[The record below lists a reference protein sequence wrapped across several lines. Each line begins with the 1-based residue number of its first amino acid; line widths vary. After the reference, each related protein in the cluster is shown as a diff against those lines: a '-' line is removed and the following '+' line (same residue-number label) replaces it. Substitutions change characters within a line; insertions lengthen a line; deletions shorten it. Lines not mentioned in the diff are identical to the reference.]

1 MKGTP
6 SKLPIKT
13 DLFSFATF
21 RSPEHLKIDERNVRF
36 VIDNNFADS
45 KTAAI
50 FNNSSSKKASDSFDT
65 MMESLST
72 TRSYQEVRNINP
84 NFYDFANKVFKNKN
98 TVQEVYNQSVEI
110 VSPLNQN
117 EVNELFQQ
125 LYYQIFTQQS
135 SYVRQGITQML
146 IVNHAINKVVALVEK
161 GILKLT
167 DIKIEINEAVIEQLK
182 KEKYAA
188 CGGSTEGVQSLGIV
202 DFRRVEQEVCCYVPG
217 EVSHIE
223 NVMAKEFKERATR
236 NFVRTEN
243 TIETTRETEIEN
255 LTDVTTSTRN
265 EINTEVATVLEQDRS
280 SNYGG
285 SMGVTYPKFN
295 INAFANFA
303 NNSSSSYSNSEAK
316 TYAEDV
322 TKRALERVLQKT
334 SEKRTSKI
342 IKEFEESNKHGFD
355 NRNGDKHI
363 TGIYRWIDIIY
374 KNRLINY
381 GKRLMVEFMVP
392 EPAAFYKTIL
402 KYVPKDGTVN
412 PNQPKEKPKSLPDF
426 AIDSKENITRENYA
440 SLATYYNVTIDTPLE
455 ENKIVSKSILP
466 PMPKGSDNNSK
477 SYSETIS
484 IEPFYEANDTVT
496 NVDMN
501 YTRSSGSS
509 AYFKVDVGSLSF
521 LIDGLPNGRKKDVSR
536 SFNGVFSTKYTN
548 SIDIN
553 FDYRKINSCTTYV
566 ELRCKLTV
574 AKFDEWQEI
583 AYQKLQTA
591 YKNMLADYNRWLS
604 QQSNNGGE
612 NTSDAKNTNPAM
624 NRLIEQRELKRIC
637 IEMIMKPFCRLQGKE
652 NNTEIDACKLYKIPQ
667 VNQSEEFTAYANQ
680 VKFFE
685 QAIDWQIM
693 SYLFYAYYWA
703 DKCDWGTLMQ
713 SENEDLV
720 FQAFLQSGMARVVVP
735 IRQQFTEAFA
745 YYLQTGD
752 IWLGNDLVAGDAN
765 DLYLSIAEE
774 MQTPTGIVEEEWETR
789 VPTSLAIIQGKSAFL
804 EEEGLPCCNHI
815 ENSSTTTNIIG
826 SGDTLQIINP

>member
-6 SKLPIKT
+6 QKLPIKS
-13 DLFSFATF
+13 DLFSFVTF
-21 RSPEHLKIDERNVRF
+21 RSPEHLKLEDRNTRF
-36 VIDNNFADS
+36 VIDNNFTES
-45 KTAAI
+45 KTATALI
-50 FNNSSSKKASDSFDT
+50 NSNNKKSTETFESKVA
-65 MMESLST
+65 SLSSN
-72 TRSYQEVRNINP
+72 RSYQEVRNNNP
-84 NFYDFANKVFKNKN
+84 TFYDFANKVFKNKN
-98 TVQEVYNQSVEI
+98 TIQEVYNLSVEVI
-110 VSPLNQN
+110 NPLSQS
-117 EVNELFQQ
+117 EISQLFQE

-146 IVNHAINKVVALVEK
+146 IVNHSIINVAALAEK
-161 GILKLT
+161 TITRLT

-182 KEKYAA
+182 REKYAD
-188 CGGSTEGVQSLGIV
+188 CGGSTDGVQSLGIA

-255 LTDVTTSTRN
+255 LTDVTTATRN

-285 SMGVTYPKFN
+285 SMGVTYKNFN

-374 KNRLINY
+374 KNSLINY

-412 PNQPKEKPKSLPDF
+412 PNQPKEKPKSLLDF
-426 AIDSKENITRENYA
+426 AIDSKENITRENY
-440 SLATYYNVTIDTPLE
+440 STLATYYNVTIDIPLE
-455 ENKIVSKSILP
+455 ENKNVSKSILP
-466 PMPKGSDNNSK
+466 PMPPNSDNRPKTFNES
-477 SYSETIS
+477 IV
-484 IEPFYEANDTVT
+484 IEPFYEADNMIA
-496 NVDMN
+496 NVDIN
-501 YTRSSGSS
+501 YTRTSGPF
-509 AYFKVDVGSLSF
+509 AYFKLDVGGLSF
-521 LIDGLPNGRKKDVSR
+521 ALDGLNGRNKNINR
-536 SFNGVFSTKYTN
+536 SFNGVFATKFTN
-548 SIDIN
+548 TVDIN
-553 FDYRKINSCTTYV
+553 FDYRKLNSCTTFI
-566 ELRCKLTV
+566 EIRCKLTT
-574 AKFDEWQEI
+574 AKFDEWQDI
-583 AYQKLQTA
+583 TYQKLQTA
-591 YKNMLADYNRWLS
+591 YKSMLADYNAWLA
-604 QQSNNGGE
+604 QQNNNEGASGE
-612 NTSDAKNTNPAM
+612 ETKKTNPAF
-624 NRLIEQRELKRIC
+624 NRLIEQQELKRIC
-637 IEMIMKPFCRLQGKE
+637 IEMIMKPFCRVQGKE

-667 VNQSEEFTAYANQ
+667 VNQTTEFTNYANQ

-703 DKCDWGTLMQ
+703 DKCDWASLMQ
-713 SENEDLV
+713 SENDDAI

-752 IWLGNDLVAGDAN
+752 IWLGNDLVAGDMN

-804 EEEGLPCCNHI
+804 EEEGLPCCNHV
-815 ENSSTTTNIIG
+815 ENSSTTTNILG
-826 SGDTLQIINP
+826 SNDTLQIINP

>member
-6 SKLPIKT
+6 EKLPIKT
-13 DLFSFATF
+13 DLFSFVTF
-21 RSPEHLKIDERNVRF
+21 RSPEHLKIEERNIRF
-36 VIDNNFADS
+36 VIDNNFAES
-45 KTAAI
+45 KTAAA
-50 FNNSSSKKASDSFDT
+50 FKNSSSKKASESFENK
-65 MMESLST
+65 MESLST

-84 NFYDFANKVFKNKN
+84 SFYDFANKVFKNKSSI
-98 TVQEVYNQSVEI
+98 QEVYNQSVEVI
-110 VSPLNQN
+110 SPLNQN

-135 SYVRQGITQML
+135 NYVRQGITQMI
-146 IVNHAINKVVALVEK
+146 IVNHTINNVVALAEK
-161 GILKLT
+161 GISKLT

-182 KEKYAA
+182 REKYAA
-188 CGGSTEGVQSLGIV
+188 CGGGTTDGVQSLGIA

-243 TIETTRETEIEN
+243 TIETSRETEIEN

-285 SMGVTYPKFN
+285 SMGVTYAKFN

-426 AIDSKENITRENYA
+426 AIDSKENITRENY
-440 SLATYYNVTIDTPLE
+440 STLATYYNVTIDTPLE
-455 ENKIVSKSILP
+455 ENKNVSKSILP
-466 PMPKGSDNNSK
+466 PMPPNSDNRPKTFNDS
-477 SYSETIS
+477 IV
-484 IEPFYEANDTVT
+484 IEPFYEADNMIA
-496 NVDMN
+496 NVDIN
-501 YTRSSGSS
+501 YTRTSGPF
-509 AYFKVDVGSLSF
+509 AYFKLDVGGLSF
-521 LIDGLPNGRKKDVSR
+521 ALDGLNGRNKNINR
-536 SFNGVFSTKYTN
+536 SFNGVFATKFTN
-548 SIDIN
+548 TVDIN
-553 FDYRKINSCTTYV
+553 FDYRKLNSCTTFI
-566 ELRCKLTV
+566 EIRCRLTV

-583 AYQKLQTA
+583 AYQKLQTS
-591 YKNMLADYNRWLS
+591 YKNMMADYNTWLA
-604 QQSNNGGE
+604 QQTNNNGE
-612 NTSDAKNTNPAM
+612 NKADAKRTNPAM
-624 NRLIEQRELKRIC
+624 NRLVEQRELKRIC
-637 IEMIMKPFCRLQGKE
+637 IEMIMKPFCREQGKE
-652 NNTEIDACKLYKIPQ
+652 NNTEVDACKLYKIPQ
-667 VNQSEEFTAYANQ
+667 VNQNEGFTNYTNQ

-693 SYLFYAYYWA
+693 SYLFYAYYWV
-703 DKCDWGTLMQ
+703 DKCDWGNLMQ

-735 IRQQFTEAFA
+735 IRQQFTEAFS

-752 IWLGNDLVAGDAN
+752 IWLGNDLVAGDMN

-774 MQTPTGIVEEEWETR
+774 MQTTTSIVEEEWETR

-804 EEEGLPCCNHI
+804 EEEGLPCCNHV
-815 ENSSTTTNIIG
+815 ENSSTTTNIFG